1 MKKVAVLLLI
11 FVLMIGLTT
20 CGTPTGEHA
29 SEIRNYCD
37 TFLSATLAGNVDG
50 ALVAMDDS
58 AAKEQLEPVILQM
71 QTYMDGVTE
80 YRLTLD
86 SYFKSIRNGTSYTE
100 ATFKMETNAQTYYVT
115 GTMAEGYSKL
125 YHINI
130 ISAEDKGLVY
140 TGTLDTLEGSNGIQW
155 AFLGLAV
162 LTLAFMVFALV
173 HCCRRKIKGKVL
185 WILFIIGGLFIL
197 TAGQGRIN
205 FRLGLFTPVYTHM
218 KIYPNGT
225 SLLQL
230 VIPMGA
236 ILYFPLHKELRDPVP
251 MEIAPENECSPTP
264 QSIPE
269 TQTESPAHT
278 ESEET
283 TE

>member
-1 MKKVAVLLLI
+1 MKKLAGLLLVFVLL
-11 FVLMIGLTT
+11 IGLTA

-29 SEIRNYCD
+29 AEIRDYCD
-37 TFLSATLAGNVDG
+37 TFLASTLEGDVDG
-50 ALVAMDDS
+50 ALAAMDDS
-58 AAKEQLEPVILQM
+58 ATKEQLEPVILQM

-80 YRLTLD
+80 YHLNPD
-86 SYFKSIRNGTSYTE
+86 SYFKGVKNGTAYIE
-100 ATFKMETNAQTYYVT
+100 ATFKMETNAKTYYVT
-115 GTMAEGYSKL
+115 GTMMAGYSKL

-130 ISAEDKGLVY
+130 VSAEDKGLVY

-162 LTLAFMVFALV
+162 LTLAFMIFALV

-185 WILFIIGGLFIL
+185 WILFIIGGLLIL

-218 KIYPNGT
+218 KIYPNGS

-236 ILYFPLHKELRDPVP
+236 ILYFPLHKELKDPAP
-251 MEIAPENECSPTP
+251 TEITLENEYSPTP